1 MPRAGPACTQTVWA
15 PHPRHVWLCFP
26 QTCNAGCPISTALKT
41 RLRAVSQSSLGCL
54 EPMTEIRPPQR
65 ESLKCLG
72 ACSEGRSS
80 DVTAHQVGLKSA
92 FPPGPLGP
100 EQVLFSSAVT
110 ASAGPS
116 PPPPAPH
123 FHRHT
128 HRSGR
133 CRGTWSGLGA
143 SEEQTQQGAQWPAW
157 SGRGGQLSSVH
168 PCSSGRLVLSP
179 QTPSHGER
187 QGGWQ
192 PRPPPRWR
200 QRVLSCPPCTQGP
213 PSEQG
218 GGGGGGG
225 GEAQGAELEALNLP
239 ENIRDAV
246 TRDWAEE
253 GEV

>member
-1 MPRAGPACTQTVWA
+1 MTAPERPPPPTRRPTHSLWYCIHTLVPRVCFSGCSRRWAGVRTVPRAGPACTQTVWA

-116 PPPPAPH
+116 PPPLPPTSTAT
-123 FHRHT
+123 RT
-128 HRSGR
+128 GLD
-133 CRGTWSGLGA
+133 GAGALGLGWGPA
-143 SEEQTQQGAQWPAW
+143 RSKPSREPSGQCGVAGAGSSHLFIPAHL
-157 SGRGGQLSSVH
+157 GALS
-168 PCSSGRLVLSP
+168 
-179 QTPSHGER
+179 
-187 QGGWQ
+187 
-192 PRPPPRWR
+192 
-200 QRVLSCPPCTQGP
+200 
-213 PSEQG
+213 
-218 GGGGGGG
+218 
-225 GEAQGAELEALNLP
+225 
-239 ENIRDAV
+239 
-246 TRDWAEE
+246 
-253 GEV
+253 

>member
-1 MPRAGPACTQTVWA
+1 MLGGLLGGPLLRCHCASGGPEICISARPSGARAGSLLISSHSLSGAKSPA
-15 PHPRHVWLCFP
+15 
-26 QTCNAGCPISTALKT
+26 
-41 RLRAVSQSSLGCL
+41 
-54 EPMTEIRPPQR
+54 
-65 ESLKCLG
+65 
-72 ACSEGRSS
+72 
-80 DVTAHQVGLKSA
+80 
-92 FPPGPLGP
+92 
-100 EQVLFSSAVT
+100 
-110 ASAGPS
+110 
-116 PPPPAPH
+116 PAPH

-179 QTPSHGER
+179 QTPSHGEP

-225 GEAQGAELEALNLP
+225 GGEAQGAELEALNLP

>member
-116 PPPPAPH
+116 PPPCPPLPPPHAQVWTVPGHLVWAGGQRGANPAGSPVASVEWPGRAALICSSLLIRAPCLEPPDPQSWGATGGMAAPPAPQVAAEGALLPSLH
-123 FHRHT
+123 P
-128 HRSGR
+128 
-133 CRGTWSGLGA
+133 GA
-143 SEEQTQQGAQWPAW
+143 SIRAGRRWW
-157 SGRGGQLSSVH
+157 WWGRGGSR
-168 PCSSGRLVLSP
+168 G
-179 QTPSHGER
+179 
-187 QGGWQ
+187 
-192 PRPPPRWR
+192 
-200 QRVLSCPPCTQGP
+200 
-213 PSEQG
+213 
-218 GGGGGGG
+218 
-225 GEAQGAELEALNLP
+225 
-239 ENIRDAV
+239 
-246 TRDWAEE
+246 
-253 GEV
+253 